1 MGSPLCEWG
10 SEGREEKARVGRG
23 WRRGRQHRGWRTK
36 WAPRVPVGT
45 ALKPPALFEGTHSL
59 SGLGTQTWASP
70 ISLVKKN
77 KTPKWFSEHSVH
89 LSDAGNF
96 SGKDP
101 DKVQLSLTWATVQ
114 RTPSPTLKVSAALR
128 NHHCISAICVF
139 LHQFLLSF

>member
-1 MGSPLCEWG
+1 M
-10 SEGREEKARVGRG
+10 
-23 WRRGRQHRGWRTK
+23 
-36 WAPRVPVGT
+36 
-45 ALKPPALFEGTHSL
+45 
-59 SGLGTQTWASP
+59 
-70 ISLVKKN
+70 KKD

-128 NHHCISAICVF
+128 NHHFISAIF
-139 LHQFLLSF
+139 LSSSIFVVILKFRFTKTFPSKSRGSVT